1 MTEKELKELNS
12 TYRFRLEDI
21 VSGEAKNKEK
31 EWGFHGRAYF
41 TINLLLDKLP
51 SPKKYKNHEE
61 MIEDYSRI
69 MATDYLLEAYQ
80 GTIRNLLAS
89 KGFCFEEGIIYVWEE
104 EDCWRKV
111 HHSDSVLLEE
121 YIQGLVAYDEEK
133 VYIYHQGND
142 PSDTDIEVAYRFVW
156 MFEKN
161 NKITYKAPKEEG

>member
-1 MTEKELKELNS
+1 MTEKELKELDS
-12 TYRFRLEDI
+12 TYHLNWANS
-21 VSGEAKNKEK
+21 VSDKAKNKEK
-31 EWGFHGRAYF
+31 EWGFHGRAHF

-51 SPKKYKNHEE
+51 SPKKYKNHKD

-80 GTIRNLLAS
+80 KTTRNLLAS
-89 KGFCFEEGIIYVWEE
+89 KGFCFEHGIIYVWEE
-104 EDCWRKV
+104 EDCWRQV
-111 HHSDSVLLEE
+111 NHSDSVLLED

-142 PSDTDIEVAYRFVW
+142 PSDTDIEVAYRFIW

-161 NKITYKAPKEEG
+161 DKITY